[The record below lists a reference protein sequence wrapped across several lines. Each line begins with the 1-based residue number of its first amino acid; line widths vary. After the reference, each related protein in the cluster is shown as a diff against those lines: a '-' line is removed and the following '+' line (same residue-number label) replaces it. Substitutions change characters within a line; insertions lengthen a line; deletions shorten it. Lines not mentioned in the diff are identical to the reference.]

1 MERLTERTKYGIV
14 GNNNGVENFPLYS
27 LYDET
32 HLDHGLIEQC
42 FNKLAEYEDLEEQI
56 MKKFAGCIDMKT
68 ILDSFCAFY
77 DMQETNEDLAQC
89 TLLTNEDVLKYRQ
102 WKEAEEQGLLL
113 RLPCKVG
120 DVVYQITRDFISEF
134 KIKTFV
140 CDGKSFFFYWQC
152 IKGIY
157 VNVIGFHS
165 SRIGK
170 DVFLTKE
177 EAEQALAE
185 KYKT

>member
-1 MERLTERTKYGIV
+1 MV
-14 GNNNGVENFPLYS
+14 
-27 LYDET
+27 
-32 HLDHGLIEQC
+32 
-42 FNKLAEYEDLEEQI
+42 
-56 MKKFAGCIDMKT
+56 
-68 ILDSFCAFY
+68 
-77 DMQETNEDLAQC
+77 
-89 TLLTNEDVLKYRQ
+89 
-102 WKEAEEQGLLL
+102 
-113 RLPCKVG
+113 LPCKVG

-157 VNVIGFHS
+157 VNIIGFHS

-177 EAEQALAE
+177 EAEQALAKMKE
-185 KYKT
+185 V

>member
-1 MERLTERTKYGIV
+1 MERVKTVMEILDKM
-14 GNNNGVENFPLYS
+14 NFFQGQRAGRELWNDKPF
-27 LYDET
+27 EVQ
-32 HLDHGLIEQC
+32 E
-42 FNKLAEYEDLEEQI
+42 EDLGNF
-56 MKKFAGCIDMKT
+56 KRDIDT
-68 ILDSFCAFY
+68 IGSY
-77 DMQETNEDLAQC
+77 IWEIVKE
-89 TLLTNEDVLKYRQ
+89 LKQYRD
-102 WKEAEEQGLLL
+102 AEEQGLLL

-157 VNVIGFHS
+157 VNIIGFHS

-177 EAEQALAE
+177 EAEAALAKMKE
-185 KYKT
+185 V